1 MHRFLS
7 FAKID
12 GTMILIITRSLTAE
26 NDHIIQPAFAERF
39 YREP

>member
-1 MHRFLS
+1 
-7 FAKID
+7 
-12 GTMILIITRSLTAE
+12 MILIIMRSLTVE